1 MRSRSPDVSDG
12 TPGVTDRVKYIHTA
26 YTRRHM
32 HKLSIALESGLLNC
46 DQNAI
51 MGLLLVK

>member
-12 TPGVTDRVKYIHTA
+12 TPGATDRVKYIHTA
-26 YTRRHM
+26 YTRGHM
-32 HKLSIALESGLLNC
+32 HELSIALESGLLNC

-51 MGLLLVK
+51 MGLLFVK